1 MTLTPLVL
9 ELRHL
14 QRIAWLLA
22 TLWTLAII
30 ASLIWSGHLLR
41 HAMFEAAITNAR
53 SHFDKDVVYR
63 RWAALHGGVY
73 VPITAATP
81 PNPHLTNVADQ
92 NLVTPS
98 GLELTLMNPAYITR
112 QVHEMETGNSGV
124 QGHITS
130 LKPLRPGNAPD
141 AWESDALRAFERGQ
155 PEWISRESLHGQ
167 PYLRFMK
174 PLVTEAA
181 CLKCH
186 AAQGYR
192 EGEIRGGISV
202 AVPLAPYQAL
212 EQARIWRIAGT
223 HLVLW
228 ALGTLGITLGTRQ
241 MRRRL
246 FEQRQAEDQLRQ
258 LSRAVEQSPV
268 SIVITDPTGAIEY
281 VNPKFVEVT
290 GYALEQAM
298 GKNPRILKS
307 GEKSPEAYSEMWRT
321 LTAGK
326 EWRGEFH
333 NKKAN
338 GDLYWESASI
348 SPIRDA
354 AGHTTHYVAVKED
367 ITARKQTEAERE
379 RLVED
384 LQKALAKV
392 RSLSGL
398 LPICAGCKK
407 IRDDKGYWSQ
417 VESYLQEHSEVTFT
431 HSLCPD
437 CVNKLYPELNEP
449 GSGER
454 QPNQ

>member
-1 MTLTPLVL
+1 MTLTSLAL

-14 QRIAWLLA
+14 QRIAWLLV
-22 TLWTLAII
+22 TLWTLAIVT
-30 ASLIWSGHLLR
+30 SLVWSGHLLR

-98 GLELTLMNPAYITR
+98 GLQLTLMNPAYITR

-155 PEWISRESLHGQ
+155 PEWVSRESLHGQ

-212 EQARIWRIAGT
+212 EQARIWPIATT
-223 HLVLW
+223 HAGLW
-228 ALGTLGITLGTRQ
+228 TLGTLGILLGERQ
-241 MRRRL
+241 LRGRLVKQRR
-246 FEQRQAEDQLRQ
+246 AEGQLRQ

-268 SIVITDPTGAIEY
+268 SIVITDATGAIEY

-290 GYALEQAM
+290 GYTLEEAM

-307 GEKSPEAYSEMWRT
+307 GEKSSEAYREMWET

-333 NKKAN
+333 NKKQS
-338 GDLYWESASI
+338 GELYWESAFI

-354 AGHTTHYVAVKED
+354 AGHITHYVAVKED
-367 ITARKQTEAERE
+367 ITERKQAEAERD
-379 RLVED
+379 RLIND

-392 RSLSGL
+392 KSLSGL
-398 LPICAGCKK
+398 LPICAACKK
-407 IRDDKGYWSQ
+407 IRDDRGYWSQ
-417 VESYLQEHSEVTFT
+417 VESYVQKHSEVTFT

-437 CVNKLYPELNEP
+437 CISKLYPGLDEPDSSKRQLNP
-449 GSGER
+449 
-454 QPNQ
+454 